1 MRLFLF
7 SFALV
12 LCSVFTSC
20 SDNEFQEQEET
31 FFLTPTLTADFDSLK
46 QTRTQING
54 ESGDVE
60 WDANDELLVFV
71 HEKGMAP
78 KTTAEWLSC
87 RYKFVTDEVLC
98 KDNKFRQET
107 ASGKMLKLNPNK
119 EYEWYVMSPY
129 TETVTSPVGHGSFS
143 LDNQTLNFASNTAH
157 LGAKDIMT
165 CVNHSVK
172 AEDNILLS
180 LKHLTTLMM
189 FRVHNKLDI
198 DVIPRQ
204 MEFESKGNPSATMG
218 GTYAV
223 DFEKGLSPIAPT
235 TQFSLSFSNAPVV
248 KAGTSFDV
256 YAIMNP
262 FSLHVGEQFH
272 IRVITDKSNTL
283 QTSTMRK
290 EVNFKAGT
298 INRANVKITPSS
310 INSDINPW
318 ENQGEIDGEIQL
330 N

>member
-1 MRLFLF
+1 MRFILL

-12 LCSVFTSC
+12 LFSVFTSC
-20 SDNEFQEQEET
+20 SGNDYQEQEET
-31 FFLTPTLTADFDSLK
+31 FFLTPTLTADFDTLK
-46 QTRTQING
+46 QSRTQING
-54 ESGDVE
+54 ESGDVY

-71 HEKGMAP
+71 HEKGIAP
-78 KTTAEWLSC
+78 QTTAEWLSC
-87 RYKFVTDEVLC
+87 RYKFVTDEVNC
-98 KDNKFRQET
+98 KNNKFRQET
-107 ASGKMLKLNPNK
+107 TSGKILKLNPEK

-129 TETVTSPVGHGSFS
+129 NETVTSPVGHGSFS
-143 LDNQTLNFASNTAH
+143 LDNQTLSFSNNTAH

-165 CVNHSVK
+165 CVDHSVK

-198 DVIPRQ
+198 DVIPSQ
-204 MEFESKGNPSATMG
+204 MEFETKGNSSATIG

-223 DFEKGLSPIAPT
+223 DFEKGLSPVAPT
-235 TQFSLSFSNAPVV
+235 TQFSLSFSNAPAV

-262 FSLHVGEQFH
+262 FSLHVGEQFQ

-290 EVNFKAGT
+290 EVNFKAGA
-298 INRANVKITPSS
+298 INRANVKITPSPV
-310 INSDINPW
+310 NSDINPW
-318 ENQGEIDGEIQL
+318 ENQGEYDGEIQL
-330 N
+330 K